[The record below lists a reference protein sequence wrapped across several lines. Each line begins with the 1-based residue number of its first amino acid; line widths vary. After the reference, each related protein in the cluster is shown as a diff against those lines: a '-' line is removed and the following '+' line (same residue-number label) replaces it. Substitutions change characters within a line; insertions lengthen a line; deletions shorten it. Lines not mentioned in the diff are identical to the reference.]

1 MTTTP
6 PGTCLSADANF
17 TAVDGQGIFLGSICE
32 AIAAVTLQFDAVSA
46 VSGSPLTPD
55 VTGSV
60 EINSKCGY
68 NQSVKLSRQ
77 SLFSLMQ

>member
-1 MTTTP
+1 MT
-6 PGTCLSADANF
+6 
-17 TAVDGQGIFLGSICE
+17 GSVEINSKCGYNQSVE

-60 EINSKCGY
+60 EINSKFGY